1 MALVFQNKNVAT
13 LRAKST
19 EGNFISIPG
28 VTPAESNPAEY
39 PAQVNKILTLGGKAI
54 VADLDMTVEMKK
66 GVIDDGQ

>member
-1 MALVFQNKNVAT
+1 MALVFQNRNVAT

-19 EGNFISIPG
+19 EGNFINVPG
-28 VTPAESNPAEY
+28 VTPDETNPVNY
-39 PAQVNKILTLGGKAI
+39 PAQVNKILAVGGKAI